1 MGYFFYAIGGPGVLV
16 TLSLFGFVGYSRFME
31 WLDTR
36 KQLREN
42 MTVKSWDEIDDIF

>member
-1 MGYFFYAIGGPGVLV
+1 MSLLFYTIGGPGALV
-16 TLSLFGFVGYSRFME
+16 TLSLFGFVGYSRFLE

-36 KQLREN
+36 KQPREK